1 MSNRSAKFVSALV
14 ATILAGANFT
24 AVAQNTTNAKPT
36 DTKTADTKTA
46 DSCLSGPKG
55 SAPAGSHWRYRVER
69 DTKRKCWYLGD
80 EKKTAKA
87 TPAKQ
92 DAAAPDTVATAAD
105 AAPAQAAPPQPAPA
119 PAAPAMRQSV
129 ANARAELTQGA
140 PIGTVNV
147 AQADPSAAPANAPAS
162 DVSARWLDA
171 QSMGSTNG
179 TRYAAT
185 QPAGA
190 APAEAA
196 PAPEPA
202 AAPAAPAP
210 ASVATERPSGSTQM
224 LLIVM
229 VGALAL
235 AGLVGALVFK
245 LTRTRTPPYQIHDE
259 WRAPWDSIHT
269 ERAPTLMPREAM
281 QMRLSE
287 APPRRAEP
295 PIARQRLTREPEPD
309 NAEATQ
315 QINAMLQRLA
325 RSAAT

>member
-24 AVAQNTTNAKPT
+24 AVAENTANSN
-36 DTKTADTKTA
+36 TKTADTKTA

-80 EKKTAKA
+80 EKTAKA
-87 TPAKQ
+87 APAKQ
-92 DAAAPDTVATAAD
+92 DAAAPDTAATSAD
-105 AAPAQAAPPQPAPA
+105 AAPAQAAPPQPGPA
-119 PAAPAMRQSV
+119 QAAPAMRQSV
-129 ANARAELTQGA
+129 ANARAELTQGNVA
-140 PIGTVNV
+140 PAGNVNV
-147 AQADPSAAPANAPAS
+147 AQADPAAAPANAPSSA
-162 DVSARWLDA
+162 VSTRWLDA

-179 TRYAAT
+179 ARLAAT
-185 QPAGA
+185 QPTAS
-190 APAEAA
+190 APADEAA

-202 AAPAAPAP
+202 AAPAPPAP
-210 ASVATERPSGSTQM
+210 ASVAAERSSGSTQM

-245 LTRTRTPPYQIHDE
+245 LTRTRTPPYQIRDE

-295 PIARQRLTREPEPD
+295 PIARQRGMREPEPD

>member
-1 MSNRSAKFVSALV
+1 VS
-14 ATILAGANFT
+14 T
-24 AVAQNTTNAKPT
+24 
-36 DTKTADTKTA
+36 
-46 DSCLSGPKG
+46 
-55 SAPAGSHWRYRVER
+55 
-69 DTKRKCWYLGD
+69 
-80 EKKTAKA
+80 
-87 TPAKQ
+87 
-92 DAAAPDTVATAAD
+92 
-105 AAPAQAAPPQPAPA
+105 
-119 PAAPAMRQSV
+119 
-129 ANARAELTQGA
+129 
-140 PIGTVNV
+140 
-147 AQADPSAAPANAPAS
+147 
-162 DVSARWLDA
+162 RWLDA
-171 QSMGSTNG
+171 QSMASTNG

-185 QPAGA
+185 QPTAA

-202 AAPAAPAP
+202 APP
-210 ASVATERPSGSTQM
+210 ASAAAERPSGSTQM

-269 ERAPTLMPREAM
+269 EGTPALMPRAAM

-295 PIARQRLTREPEPD
+295 PVARPKVTREPEPD
-309 NAEATQ
+309 TAEATQ